1 MSYRHLENHTPTR
14 GLSFEISE
22 KLYTE
27 TSPYQTI
34 DIVQTPDFGKLMLL
48 DNVVMVTEADEWVY
62 HEMLTQP
69 ALFTHPNPEQV
80 LIIGGG
86 DGGTLRQV
94 LRHDCVKRAVLV
106 EIDEMVCRV
115 SKQYFPALASGFDD
129 PRAEIRN
136 EDGIVY
142 LKNCTN
148 EFDLILIDGTDP
160 VGFAAGLFHKEF
172 YSDCHNALKSD
183 GILTIQSESP
193 WIPDLQKVIHAAYAD
208 LKSLFPIVMPYTAA
222 IQTYQ
227 AGLWL
232 FQMASKLYHPLNDSH
247 TERFTKYN
255 FKYYNEEL
263 HRGCFAL
270 PEFVRQLLV

>member
-1 MSYRHLENHTPTR
+1 MSFWHLEKHTSTR
-14 GLSFEISE
+14 GLSFEITD
-22 KLYTE
+22 KLYAE

-34 DIVQTPDFGKLMLL
+34 DIVQTPDFGKVMLL
-48 DNVVMVTEADEWVY
+48 DGIVMVTEADEWVY

-69 ALFTHPNPEQV
+69 ALFTHPSPPQV

-86 DGGTLRQV
+86 DGGTLKQV
-94 LRHDCVKRAVLV
+94 LRHPGIERVVLV
-106 EIDEMVCRV
+106 EIDEMVIRV
-115 SKQYFPALASGFDD
+115 SRQFFPALATGFDD

-136 EDGIVY
+136 EDGIAY
-142 LKNCTN
+142 LKRSMD
-148 EFDLILIDGTDP
+148 EFDLILIDGCDP

-172 YSDCHNALKSD
+172 YADCFNALKAD

-193 WIPDLQKVIHAAYAD
+193 WIADLQKVISSAHAD
-208 LKSLFPIVMPYTAA
+208 LKSLFPIVLPYTAA

-232 FQMASKLYHPLNDSH
+232 FQLASKRYHPLQDVQADRYAGWDFN
-247 TERFTKYN
+247 
-255 FKYYNEEL
+255 YYNQDL

-270 PEFVRQLLV
+270 PEFVKRLL